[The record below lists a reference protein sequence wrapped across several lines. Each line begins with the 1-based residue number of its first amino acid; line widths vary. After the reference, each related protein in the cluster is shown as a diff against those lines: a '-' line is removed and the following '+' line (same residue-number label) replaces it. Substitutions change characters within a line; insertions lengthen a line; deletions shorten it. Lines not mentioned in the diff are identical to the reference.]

1 MPTMAGK
8 KTKAKKSATR
18 KTRTAGKTAPRKR
31 VTRKAPRAKASQAKA
46 PRAKAASGKPPRAKA
61 AGAKSAG
68 GDDSARI
75 DAYIA
80 KSADFAKPILRKIR
94 KLFHQACPQLE
105 EQIKWGCPHFDY
117 KGMLGGMAAFKNHVS
132 FGFWKSK
139 LMSDPKKLFT
149 TGPKA
154 SMCVIKAGSPAELP
168 PDRVLIQYVKEA
180 ASLNDKDIK
189 APRTP
194 ARTRKPLQTPA
205 DLTAA
210 LKKNAKARA
219 TFTAF
224 SPSRKGEYIQWITE
238 AKRDETRRKRLAT
251 AIQWMAAGKPRNWK
265 YMPKK

>member
-1 MPTMAGK
+1 MPHGCEGLGAAGIMPAMAGK
-8 KTKAKKSATR
+8 KTKKKTAAR
-18 KTRTAGKTAPRKR
+18 KTRTAGKTASRKR
-31 VTRKAPRAKASQAKA
+31 VTKKAPRAKA
-46 PRAKAASGKPPRAKA
+46 
-61 AGAKSAG
+61 AG

-94 KLFHQACPQLE
+94 KLFHQGCPQLE

-132 FGFWKSK
+132 FGFWKSR
-139 LMSDPKKLFT
+139 LMSDPKKLFA

-154 SMCVIKAGSPAELP
+154 SMCVIKAGAPADLP
-168 PDRVLIQYVKEA
+168 PDRVFIQYVKEA
-180 ASLNDKDIK
+180 AALNDADVK

-194 ARTRKPLQTPA
+194 AKTRKQPRTPA

-219 TFTAF
+219 TFAAF
-224 SPSRKGEYIQWITE
+224 SPGHKREYVTWLTE

-251 AIQWMAAGKPRNWK
+251 AIEWMADGKPRNWK

>member
-1 MPTMAGK
+1 MPAMAGK
-8 KTKAKKSATR
+8 KTNTK
-18 KTRTAGKTAPRKR
+18 KTASSKP
-31 VTRKAPRAKASQAKA
+31 VTKKASQAKA
-46 PRAKAASGKPPRAKA
+46 PRAKAASGKDARAKSTGAKA
-61 AGAKSAG
+61 AR
-68 GDDSARI
+68 GDDAARI

-80 KSADFAKPILRKIR
+80 KSAEFAKPILRKIR
-94 KLFHQACPQLE
+94 KLFHQGCPQLE

-180 ASLNDKDIK
+180 ASLNDRDIK

-194 ARTRKPLQTPA
+194 AKTRKPLQTPA

-219 TFTAF
+219 TFAAF

-238 AKRDETRRKRLAT
+238 SKRDETRRKRLAT
-251 AIQWMAAGKPRNWK
+251 AIEWMADGKPRNWK
-265 YMPKK
+265 YMLKK